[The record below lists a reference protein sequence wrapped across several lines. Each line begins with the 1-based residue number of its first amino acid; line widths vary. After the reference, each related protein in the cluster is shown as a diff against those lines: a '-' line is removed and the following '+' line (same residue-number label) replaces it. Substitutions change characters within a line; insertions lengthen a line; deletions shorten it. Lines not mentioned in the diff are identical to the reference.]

1 MTMAE
6 VGRSP
11 ALDQFGLR
19 ALLPRLAAPSLL
31 VGLFVPMG
39 LILVLAIAGPGRLTP
54 DVLLLSLAFAPMLS
68 AIFTSILVTGGIA
81 TFASLVGLQLTMF
94 GAMPGIN
101 GPEDALPALVALM
114 AIGALAACAALI
126 RDRVRP
132 QAAAAG
138 AGKAGHGP
146 PVTPA
151 VSRDV
156 DELTGLPTG
165 AAALASLRNSDLAG
179 ALVVVLDVDSLRTVN
194 AEHGSAIGDECLQ
207 AVGGRMRYRLGVD
220 DVVCRWQGD
229 QFLLVLQD
237 PSADEA
243 CESLLQRVRGCVSGQ
258 PIRTAAGL
266 VPLTATL
273 GWSTVSATVGASVDE
288 TAGIDVAVGEALAD
302 LHRARAAKAG

>member
-31 VGLFVPMG
+31 VGLFAPMG

-94 GAMPGIN
+94 GAMPGIS

-114 AIGALAACAALI
+114 AIGASAACAALI

-132 QAAAAG
+132 QAAAVG

-194 AEHGSAIGDECLQ
+194 AEHGSEIGDECLE

-229 QFLLVLQD
+229 QFLLVLQE

-273 GWSTVSATVGASVDE
+273 GWSTVGATVGASVDE
-288 TAGIDVAVGEALAD
+288 AAGIDVAVGEALAD